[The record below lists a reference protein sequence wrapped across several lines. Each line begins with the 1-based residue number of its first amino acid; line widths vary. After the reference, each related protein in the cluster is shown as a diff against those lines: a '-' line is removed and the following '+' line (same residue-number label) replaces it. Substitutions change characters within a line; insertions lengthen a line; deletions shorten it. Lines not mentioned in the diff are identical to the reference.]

1 MNASYKGK
9 LLASAV
15 TAALLISSLVF
26 LTGVQA
32 GPAEDLEVTEVSESL
47 GSPPPR
53 KNVPYDVFVSW
64 SNEGSSSYDAT
75 VRLYDDCDLTTVVSE
90 SDTIT
95 MGPDETGSVTLEY
108 TFSEE
113 GEVCFS
119 ATIFYNSADY
129 GEFEAFINVEPET
142 GEADLWIALDMD
154 GTSFA
159 AGEDVSVI
167 FEYGNDGDVSTLN
180 PVTLM
185 GYFDPIDDDPT
196 NYFDPSPFMFD
207 YLSPPPADA
216 PPEAERMEW
225 MYTVPSDTEDG
236 RYKFTVII
244 DSDNNNTEEDPDS
257 DNNFNELEVCIG
269 DCSEPDLTIWEGGGL
284 DSLRSQPDEPVAGM
298 TVSFFYSV
306 ENIGEGDAKPPNP
319 FEGEEGDF
327 VMHIEVMKCPDE
339 DCTGQSW
346 AKVNQTEKIRTDI
359 GAGQLLQDDSVLGMN
374 WTTTPED
381 AGIWNVRVIADGQNV
396 VEETNEDNN
405 DLDWFKV
412 HDGYFVLR
420 EQRPDLVVTA
430 IDEGVDRVY
439 QGDPRTIQVAVG
451 QTSLGDA
458 MADDVEVHIK
468 IKDPDLTIIDWF
480 KIDESYTVGLA
491 PETTFFEYTWT
502 PTKLGVYEF
511 YAYVDREDTILEW
524 DDTNNEYDS
533 DKYIEVFEKLP
544 DLQVIS
550 MSMSP
555 VNDDGYA
562 MVGVSSEVTATI
574 ANLGVRDMTSSEGTK
589 LEVTFYT
596 SAPFASQLAT
606 INVDQALAIG
616 DTVDIT
622 IPFTFT
628 GNDQYRIIAKV
639 DEAKLIAEEE
649 ENNNEAYKNI
659 YAVSSIDAYVE
670 EMSVFVGDGL
680 AGKDHSIT
688 FDLGMANLPD
698 EGTYRLFFNVSVDG
712 TFGWGDVLALA
723 TQNMTGYH
731 PIGTGY
737 HVSQDYGLGYIDFNS
752 SYSNQTV
759 VMPWI
764 PNKDRTDTYNV
775 SVEVSSII
783 NVDETNDVDYVI
795 IDIEKLTTNL
805 VVDAIKV
812 TESDGSATI
821 KVTVGYP
828 QGEQAQLDAEVL
840 LMIYKASDYEAG
852 DPPIDQ
858 LTTKTITGIL
868 RGDSRP
874 VSFTWAV
881 KNGDF
886 IFVAV
891 LDPDDKVK
899 EVDESD
905 NSYPS
910 LQITFGDSG
919 PAVVDDE
926 EDEGLLPA
934 PSLFSALALIG
945 VVALLRRRS

>member
-1 MNASYKGK
+1 MNASYKNK

-15 TAALLISSLVF
+15 TAVLLISSLVF
-26 LTGVQA
+26 LTGAQA
-32 GPAEDLEVTEVSESL
+32 SPAEDLEITEVSELL
-47 GSPPPR
+47 GNPPPR
-53 KNVPYDVFVSW
+53 VNVPYDISVSW
-64 SNEGSSSYDAT
+64 SNEGSASYDAT
-75 VRLYDDCDLTTVVSE
+75 VRLYDDCDLTTKVSE

-95 MGPDETGSVTLEY
+95 MGAGETGSVILEY

-113 GEVCFS
+113 GELCFS
-119 ATIFYNSADY
+119 ATIFYNSGDY
-129 GEFEAFINVEPET
+129 GEFEAYINVEPET

-154 GTSFA
+154 GTNFA
-159 AGEDVSVI
+159 AGEDISVI

-185 GYFDPIDDDPT
+185 AYFDPIDEDPA
-196 NYFDPSPFMFD
+196 NYFAPSPFMFD
-207 YLSPPPADA
+207 YISPPPADA

-225 MYTVPSDTEDG
+225 QYTVPSDTSDG

-244 DSDNNNTEEDPDS
+244 DSDENNTEEDPDS
-257 DNNFNELEVCIG
+257 ENNFNELEVCIG
-269 DCSEPDLTIWEGGGL
+269 DCSEPDLTIWEGGGI
-284 DSLRSQPDEPVAGM
+284 DSLRAQPDEPVAGT

-327 VMHIEVMKCPDE
+327 VMHLEVMKCPDE

-346 AKVNQTEKIRTDI
+346 VKVNETEKIRTDI
-359 GAGQLLQDDSVLGMN
+359 GAGQTLHDDSVLGMN
-374 WTTTPED
+374 WTTAPQD
-381 AGIWNVRVIADGQNV
+381 AGIWNIRIMADGQNV

-405 DLDWFKV
+405 YLDWFKS

-420 EQRPDLVVTA
+420 EQRPDLVVVA
-430 IDEGVDRVY
+430 IDEGIDKVY

-458 MADDVEVHIK
+458 MADGVEVHIK

-480 KIDESYTVGLA
+480 QIDESYTVGLA
-491 PETTFFEYTWT
+491 PETTFFEYTFT

-544 DLQVIS
+544 DLQVVS

-555 VNDDGYA
+555 VNEDGYA

-659 YAVSSIDAYVE
+659 YAVSSIDAYVD

-712 TFGWGDVLALA
+712 TFGWGDVLAMA

-731 PIGTGY
+731 PVGTGY
-737 HVSQDYGLGYIDFNS
+737 HVSQDYGLGYVDFNS

-775 SVEVSSII
+775 SVEVSSVI
-783 NVDETNDVDYVI
+783 NVDETNDVAYAI

-828 QGEQAQLDAEVL
+828 QGEQAQLDAEVS
-840 LMIYKASDYEAG
+840 LMVYKASDYEAG
-852 DPPIDQ
+852 NPPIDQ

-899 EVDESD
+899 EVDEND
-905 NSYPS
+905 NTYPS

-919 PAVVDDE
+919 PDVVDEE
-926 EDEGLLPA
+926 EDAGLLPA
-934 PSLFSALALIG
+934 PSLFSALAMIG